1 MSENQSLRVPSCRRH
16 KPSGQAAVTVNGQ
29 DICPGTW
36 NTWASKA
43 EYNRL
48 IAEFLTHGRQLQS
61 GVQQTVVEVLNAYRA
76 FAENDYRKGDQVTR
90 EYSGIKDALKLVREL
105 YGRTIANDFGPLALK
120 TVRTRKSKRTRGEHY
135 TTANYRRAIHRACNL
150 AFPAPE
156 PLCRGVGESVESW
169 QEQLTEKQ
177 QAELTQWHSD
187 HRCSPN
193 QLRHSAGTEI
203 RKRFGLEAAQVV
215 LGHASAD
222 VTQVCAER
230 DLQFVPEFL
239 LHSEGPGRARRKQTQ
254 QKSPVNLRRLD
265 CVIWLEFIRFAIPPS
280 LIRCSTS

>member
-120 TVRTRKSKRTRGEHY
+120 TVRTRKIETNGW
-135 TTANYRRAIHRACNL
+135 RALHHRKLPTGN
-150 AFPAPE
+150 P
-156 PLCRGVGESVESW
+156 S
-169 QEQLTEKQ
+169 
-177 QAELTQWHSD
+177 
-187 HRCSPN
+187 
-193 QLRHSAGTEI
+193 
-203 RKRFGLEAAQVV
+203 GLQSC
-215 LGHASAD
+215 LS
-222 VTQVCAER
+222 
-230 DLQFVPEFL
+230 
-239 LHSEGPGRARRKQTQ
+239 GPGAALPRR
-254 QKSPVNLRRLD
+254 
-265 CVIWLEFIRFAIPPS
+265 W
-280 LIRCSTS
+280 